1 MRDLPLAWPDGRLIG
16 LNGIGSSQ
24 QQKDFEPFVAR

>member
-1 MRDLPLAWPDGRLIG
+1 MRDLPLARPDGKLVG